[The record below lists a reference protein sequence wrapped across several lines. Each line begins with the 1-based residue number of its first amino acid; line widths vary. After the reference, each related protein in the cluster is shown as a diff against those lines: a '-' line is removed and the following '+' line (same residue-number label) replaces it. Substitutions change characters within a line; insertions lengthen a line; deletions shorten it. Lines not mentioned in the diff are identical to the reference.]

1 MKTAAVSSLAM
12 AVLALATFVTITHCI
27 PVEVPTT
34 SYDPCAITE
43 CPALASNGSSHSS
56 GSGEEPEN
64 SREKSSLYA
73 LTTNKVWTTQG
84 QVIEGDYSMQNCYT
98 ALLNHDFSFPL

>member
-1 MKTAAVSSLAM
+1 MTVSSLAM
-12 AVLALATFVTITHCI
+12 AVVALATFVSITHCV

-43 CPALASNGSSHSS
+43 CPTLASSYGSS
-56 GSGEEPEN
+56 GSGEEPDN
-64 SREKSSLYA
+64 SRQTPSRYA

-84 QVIEGDYSMQNCYT
+84 QVIEGDYSMQNCCIT
-98 ALLNHDFSFPL
+98 NTLFSS